1 MFYVPTRT
9 ELSTI
14 KEKLNSPSSIPNQKL
29 LSALVNLYTSFCDAE
44 YEDILND
51 IKAEYL
57 TYKSPHY
64 IKYTTRDTNEEVFP
78 YNIQAFWGYL
88 VYDDG
93 SYTTFET
100 IL

>member
-1 MFYVPTRT
+1 MIYVPTHT

-14 KEKLNSPSSIPNQKL
+14 ANRLNLPTIPPVKF
-29 LSALVNLYTSFCDAE
+29 LSALINLYTAFCDAE

-51 IKAEYL
+51 IEAEYL
-57 TYKSPHY
+57 TYKPPHY
-64 IKYTTRDTNEEVFP
+64 IKYTARDTNEEIYP
-78 YNIQAFWGYL
+78 YNIQSFWGYL

-100 IL
+100 IV